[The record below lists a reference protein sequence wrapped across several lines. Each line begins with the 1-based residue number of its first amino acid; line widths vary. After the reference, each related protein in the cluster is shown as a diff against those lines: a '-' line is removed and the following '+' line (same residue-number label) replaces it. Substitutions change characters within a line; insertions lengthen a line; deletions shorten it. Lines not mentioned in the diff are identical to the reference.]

1 MKIALL
7 QNVDSMKYRL
17 QHFLNTLQLKN
28 DIVCIKNIDDL
39 NINNFDILLMDYYHP
54 NDIGGVEQMCFRINS
69 FKENLLKFKGKII
82 LYSLDDGQAT
92 YINDIDLEILNRI
105 DAWIVY
111 MKHVGYLNIA
121 PDTYKN
127 AIFNKFVKIPRYTI
141 PYINC
146 DDISYESKKNK
157 IVFVGRTTGNYWFK
171 EKNFRI
177 ECLDKIWENKF
188 LRDHFDGWIVDD
200 TIIDVPYQNEEYNKT
215 FKYVKKNVFISESA
229 WFDMLKDNT
238 LSLCIPGHTK
248 FGYRHPQSMA
258 FKSTMLANFN
268 LEYDE
273 FNYMFSD
280 KLRGISYEL
289 DENLK
294 HLGGTG
300 EWPDLNK
307 FVEICEEA
315 LNNREKTKQYAY
327 DAYDV
332 YKKYFE
338 LTKENTY
345 QSHVWEI
352 IKEELGNLN
361 IYDI

>member
-1 MKIALL
+1 
-7 QNVDSMKYRL
+7 
-17 QHFLNTLQLKN
+17 
-28 DIVCIKNIDDL
+28 
-39 NINNFDILLMDYYHP
+39 
-54 NDIGGVEQMCFRINS
+54 
-69 FKENLLKFKGKII
+69 
-82 LYSLDDGQAT
+82 
-92 YINDIDLEILNRI
+92 
-105 DAWIVY
+105 
-111 MKHVGYLNIA
+111 
-121 PDTYKN
+121 
-127 AIFNKFVKIPRYTI
+127 
-141 PYINC
+141 
-146 DDISYESKKNK
+146 
-157 IVFVGRTTGNYWFK
+157 
-171 EKNFRI
+171 
-177 ECLDKIWENKF
+177 
-188 LRDHFDGWIVDD
+188 
-200 TIIDVPYQNEEYNKT
+200 
-215 FKYVKKNVFISESA
+215 
-229 WFDMLKDNT
+229 
-238 LSLCIPGHTK
+238 
-248 FGYRHPQSMA
+248 MA

-294 HLGGTG
+294 HLGGPG

-345 QSHVWEI
+345 QSHVWKI

-361 IYDI
+361 IQDI